1 MQKISFYLW
10 ETSLSQKCFT
20 KINVPKSWKCVYII
34 RATSFYKQKYAFP
47 LMGNMFPLL
56 GKLAF
61 TRKIRVFTC
70 EKYVTSTRKN
80 SF

>member
-1 MQKISFYLW
+1 MQKIGFYLW

-20 KINVPKSWKCVYII
+20 KINVPKSWNCVYII
-34 RATSFYKQKYAFP
+34 GTTSFYKQKYVFP
-47 LMGNMFPLL
+47 LMGNMFPRL

-61 TRKIRVFTC
+61 TRKICVFTS
-70 EKYVTSTRKN
+70 EKYVTTTRKN